1 MPKSLF
7 TNWEEKMPTS
17 NYEESAI
24 KVLKGLE
31 AVRERPGM
39 YIGDTSFYGLHH
51 LVFELVDNSVDEAL
65 AGFCKNIKV
74 IIHKDNS
81 VTVMDDGRG
90 IPTGIHPEEKISTL
104 ELVLTRLHAGGKF
117 TKKAYKYSGGLHGVG
132 LSVVNAL
139 SEWLTVEVY
148 REGKIFRQ
156 DYRRGKPITPVK
168 VIGETNKTG
177 TKITFK
183 PDPEIFEK
191 VEFSWDYLAARL
203 RELAFLNPGLTLKL
217 KDERED
223 PPREAVFFYKD
234 GIKEFVQKLASN
246 KGSLFP
252 EPIYLK
258 DEKKVKDKNDEICVE
273 VAFSYTNSYQETI
286 YSFVNNINTR
296 EGGSHVTG
304 FKLALTKALQ
314 KFIKDNNIKVKGV
327 TLTGDDLREGLVA
340 VVSVKLLHP
349 QFEGQTKTR
358 LGNSYVKDEVYSIV
372 YNYLVEYFQ
381 KHPQIARKIID
392 KAILAAKAR
401 IAAKKAKELT
411 RRKGALEDLSLP
423 GKLADCSEK
432 DPKKTELFIV
442 EGESAAGSSK
452 QARNR
457 KTQAILPIRGKII
470 NVEKA
475 SLDKVLKNEEIKSII
490 SALGTGF
497 GKDFDIKKLRYNKI
511 IIMTDSDID
520 GSHIK
525 TLLLTFFFRF
535 FPGLIENG
543 HVYIA
548 LPPLYKL
555 KKGKWETYVLSDK
568 ELNFYISKFA
578 SKEISLID
586 KNGKTLDENETFDL
600 INAIGN
606 YLEYVKI
613 IARHRFLDLALTLM
627 NLDIDPTAFLDKK
640 SSEELAKKVLE
651 RLKDS
656 QKYSYKISL
665 DEELGS
671 YKIKFIFKVNP
682 FIIYTYTL
690 DEILV
695 RSDIYRKTKNFLKK
709 INEKLGE
716 PPYKIKYQGNI
727 ISFNDLNQLYNFVLE
742 VGRKGTYIQRYK
754 GLGEMNPDQLWETTM
769 NPKTRNLKLVTLE
782 DAVEADEIFNILMG
796 DKVEPRKAF
805 IKQYAKKVKNLDI

>member
-1 MPKSLF
+1 MPV
-7 TNWEEKMPTS
+7 N

-65 AGFCKNIKV
+65 AGFCKNIEV

-81 VTVMDDGRG
+81 VTVLDDGRG

-117 TKKAYKYSGGLHGVG
+117 TKKAYKFSGGLHGVG

-168 VIGETNKTG
+168 IIGKTNKTG

-183 PDPEIFEK
+183 PDKEIFEK

-217 KDERED
+217 KDEREE
-223 PPREAVFFYKD
+223 PPREAVFYYKD
-234 GIKEFVQKLASN
+234 GIKEFVDKLAKN
-246 KGSLFP
+246 KGALFS
-252 EPIYLK
+252 EPVYLK
-258 DEKKVKDKNDEICVE
+258 GEKKIEEKNDEIQVE
-273 VAFSYTNSYQETI
+273 VAFSYTNSYQEII

-296 EGGSHVTG
+296 EGGTHVTG

-327 TLTGDDLREGLVA
+327 TLTGEDLREGLVA
-340 VVSVKLLHP
+340 VVSVKLMHP

-372 YNYLVEYFQ
+372 YNYLIEYFQ
-381 KHPQIARKIID
+381 KHPQIAKKIID

-411 RRKGALEDLSLP
+411 RRKSALEDLSLP
-423 GKLADCSEK
+423 GKLADCSER

-457 KTQAILPIRGKII
+457 RLQAILPIRGKII

-497 GKDFDIKKLRYNKI
+497 GKDFDITKLRYNKI

-520 GSHIK
+520 GSHIR

-568 ELNFYISKFA
+568 ELNTYICEFA
-578 SKEISLID
+578 SKELSLID
-586 KNGKTLDENETFDL
+586 KNGKALSEKDTFKL
-600 INAIGN
+600 LTEIGN
-606 YLEYVKI
+606 YLEYVKV
-613 IARHRFLDLALTLM
+613 IAKYKFLDLALKLLE
-627 NLDIDPTAFLDKK
+627 LDVDYT
-640 SSEELAKKVLE
+640 ELLEKDTAKKLAEKLLE
-651 RLKDS
+651 NIKDKE
-656 QKYSYKISL
+656 KYSYKIVL
-665 DEELGS
+665 DENLGS
-671 YKIKFIFKVNP
+671 YKIKFTFKENP

-690 DEILV
+690 DEILLK
-695 RSDIYRKTKNFLKK
+695 SDIYNKTKEFLKDIK
-709 INEKLGE
+709 DVLGNS
-716 PPYKIKYQGNI
+716 PYKLKYQEKI
-727 ISFNDLNQLYNFVLE
+727 KEFEDLEKLYNFALE

-796 DKVEPRKAF
+796 DKVEPRREF